1 MIHIQIIFCN
11 NYFNLNL
18 PLDPYT
24 RGRYN
29 SQLQSALVTTYG
41 LPAGRI
47 QGLFV
52 VQDPAS
58 GRLVMQFDIM
68 PGPGMSS
75 NDIELF
81 ISNRVTARTFSL
93 TDMFNNVLSVNCYD
107 LPVPPKKP
115 NNNLL
120 WLLTIPAAVALLSLL
135 LCCFFCWNRQCCCF
149 AQGGGRV
156 KVVEVIDEDVYQ
168 DVDARSIRSVRSC
181 RSVGSQP
188 SLYSLCGAPMM
199 MNDPGSTYYHS
210 VGRPFAVAFNDNT
223 FSAVGYATN
232 DQGFYTTTGAK
243 RAPSLCGDEE
253 IHVIVNRR
261 GSCGSDYGGYHSAG
275 MGNRYAPAYNDRTF
289 NTYSS
294 MPRYDRVCSYN

>member
-1 MIHIQIIFCN
+1 MTTTAGEGQGGGPVIHIQIIFCN

-120 WLLTIPAAVALLSLL
+120 WLLTIPAAVASLSPPLLFLL
-135 LCCFFCWNRQCCCF
+135 LEPSVLLFCPRRWKSE
-149 AQGGGRV
+149 GGG
-156 KVVEVIDEDVYQ
+156 
-168 DVDARSIRSVRSC
+168 
-181 RSVGSQP
+181 
-188 SLYSLCGAPMM
+188 
-199 MNDPGSTYYHS
+199 
-210 VGRPFAVAFNDNT
+210 
-223 FSAVGYATN
+223 GY
-232 DQGFYTTTGAK
+232 
-243 RAPSLCGDEE
+243 R
-253 IHVIVNRR
+253 
-261 GSCGSDYGGYHSAG
+261 
-275 MGNRYAPAYNDRTF
+275 
-289 NTYSS
+289 
-294 MPRYDRVCSYN
+294 